1 MAKLNHINVKNL
13 SYKLVDAR
21 QRNGS
26 VGTTKSN
33 NIGWMK
39 EIVAVNGHD
48 PRCFFTKRFITIESR
63 LTQILN
69 GHI

>member
-1 MAKLNHINVKNL
+1 MAKLNHINVRNL

-26 VGTTKSN
+26 LGTTKSD

-39 EIVAVNGHD
+39 EIVAVNGHA
-48 PRCFFTKRFITIESR
+48 PRCFFTKRFITVEAR
-63 LTQILN
+63 LKQILN

>member
-26 VGTTKSN
+26 VGTTKSDN
-33 NIGWMK
+33 
-39 EIVAVNGHD
+39 VAG
-48 PRCFFTKRFITIESR
+48 
-63 LTQILN
+63 
-69 GHI
+69 

>member
-26 VGTTKSN
+26 VGTTKSD

-48 PRCFFTKRFITIESR
+48 PRCFFTKRFITVEAR
-63 LTQILN
+63 LKQILN

>member
-1 MAKLNHINVKNL
+1 MAKLNHINLRNL
-13 SYKLVDAR
+13 PYKLVDAR

-63 LTQILN
+63 LKQILN

>member
-26 VGTTKSN
+26 LGTTKSD

-48 PRCFFTKRFITIESR
+48 PRCFFTKRFITVESR
-63 LTQILN
+63 LKQILN

>member
-26 VGTTKSN
+26 VVTTKSDN
-33 NIGWMK
+33 VAWMK
-39 EIVAVNGHD
+39 QIVSVNGHD

-63 LTQILN
+63 LKQILN

>member
-26 VGTTKSN
+26 LGTTKSD

-63 LTQILN
+63 LKQILN

>member
-1 MAKLNHINVKNL
+1 MAKLDHIKVNHL
-13 SYKLVDAR
+13 SYRLVDAR

-26 VGTTKSN
+26 VGTTKSD

-48 PRCFFTKRFITIESR
+48 PRCFFTKRFITVEAR
-63 LTQILN
+63 LKQILN

>member
-26 VGTTKSN
+26 LGTTKSDN
-33 NIGWMK
+33 VAWMK
-39 EIVAVNGHD
+39 QIVSVNGHD
-48 PRCFFTKRFITIESR
+48 PRCFFTKRFITESAR
-63 LTQILN
+63 LKQILN

>member
-13 SYKLVDAR
+13 SYKLVDAG

-26 VGTTKSN
+26 LGTTKSD

-48 PRCFFTKRFITIESR
+48 P
-63 LTQILN
+63 
-69 GHI
+69 

>member
-48 PRCFFTKRFITIESR
+48 PRCFFTKRFITESAR
-63 LTQILN
+63 LKQILN

>member
-26 VGTTKSN
+26 LGTTKSD

-48 PRCFFTKRFITIESR
+48 PRCFFTKRFITVEAR
-63 LTQILN
+63 LKQILN

>member
-1 MAKLNHINVKNL
+1 MAKLNHINVRNL
-13 SYKLVDAR
+13 SYKLVDAS

-26 VGTTKSN
+26 LGTTKSD

-48 PRCFFTKRFITIESR
+48 PRCFFTKRFITVEAR
-63 LTQILN
+63 LKQILN

>member
-26 VGTTKSN
+26 LGTTKSDN
-33 NIGWMK
+33 VGWMK

-48 PRCFFTKRFITIESR
+48 PRCFFTKRFITVEAR
-63 LTQILN
+63 LKQILN

>member
-1 MAKLNHINVKNL
+1 MAKLNHINVRNL

-26 VGTTKSN
+26 LGTTKSD

-48 PRCFFTKRFITIESR
+48 PRCFFTKRFITVEAR
-63 LTQILN
+63 LKQILN

>member
-1 MAKLNHINVKNL
+1 MAKLNHINVRNL

-26 VGTTKSN
+26 LGTTKSD

-48 PRCFFTKRFITIESR
+48 PRCFFTKRFITVESR
-63 LTQILN
+63 LKQILN

>member
-26 VGTTKSN
+26 VGTTKSDN
-33 NIGWMK
+33 VAWMK
-39 EIVAVNGHD
+39 QIVSVYGHD

-63 LTQILN
+63 LKQILN

>member
-1 MAKLNHINVKNL
+1 MAKLNHINVRNL

-26 VGTTKSN
+26 LGATKSD

-63 LTQILN
+63 LKQILN

>member
-26 VGTTKSN
+26 VGTTKSD

-48 PRCFFTKRFITIESR
+48 PRCFFTKRFITIEAR
-63 LTQILN
+63 LKQILN